1 MRTQLNTRLPRV
13 YIQRLDEMRA
23 GAELTQSEFL
33 MSLIDMEYG
42 RRDMHNSH
50 VTSLEQAGRLGQVE
64 VLREQAHAL
73 RRQIRPYTDRPWDDL
88 SESEQG
94 RAMALEEVYND
105 LIARADE
112 IEAEYEAVK
121 ARLAQAEAGA

>member
-64 VLREQAHAL
+64 VLRQQAQTIW
-73 RRQIRPYTDRPWDDL
+73 RQIRPYTDRPWDDL